1 MTAWTPKFNKKT
13 QGWEWDEV
21 QLNQATHSHLTVR
34 RETESPSL
42 ILRGGSLGW
51 RRWSRSGTDR
61 SDDVY
66 GGVPV
71 LRVISVARQSPVSER
86 KWGVQVEVSLHTH
99 RRLTN
104 TELVDMSTGIFF
116 DGTP

>member
-34 RETESPSL
+34 REPVSTFL
-42 ILRGGSLGW
+42 IPLSNSLGW
-51 RRWSRSGTDR
+51 RRWCRVGIDR
-61 SDDVY
+61 SDTVY
-66 GGVPV
+66 GGVPE
-71 LRVISVARQSPVSER
+71 LRVKSVVRQSPESER
-86 KWGVQVEVSLHTH
+86 KWGVQVEVSSHTH

-104 TELVDMSTGIFF
+104 TELEDMSTGTFF